1 MHADNRPRRGIVML
15 SALTALAAAL
25 VVPAQEAVYPEWEK
39 GLACFKARDY
49 GCCAA
54 EFTKVVD
61 LAVRD
66 NSDPSGAYYM
76 AGRCYLAKR
85 DLANAERNFMKVLE
99 RTPNNGSTL
108 VQLALI
114 AKQRNENDKAIQL
127 VNQGIG
133 SATDPADKFLAH
145 KVRGGAYLSLNKN
158 SEAVKDLQEALA
170 LAPKDADTM
179 FLLGN
184 ASAAMRQPDKA
195 FEYFNKAY
203 GAGPSKDRGLA
214 LLAAAFKINKYD
226 VVARVGQSLIDQGV
240 KDATTLTQVGS
251 AHLAVKQ
258 YDKAVATLLQVQGS
272 TLAKAAGLAQAFVGL
287 SSWIEAE
294 KYMLEWQKL
303 DSKNPAVYDG
313 LGRVYLAQDRPKEA
327 LQWYQRGSAN
337 TGDPKF
343 KDLAA
348 QVEKRLRELAPTAPA
363 KKDSEKS

>member
-1 MHADNRPRRGIVML
+1 MRNENHPRRGTL
-15 SALTALAAAL
+15 WGCALALLAWGGWL
-25 VVPAQEAVYPEWEK
+25 PAQQSTYPEWEK
-39 GLACFKARDY
+39 GVECWGKKDFA
-49 GCCAA
+49 CCAA

-99 RTPNNGSTL
+99 RTPNSGSTL

-114 AKQRNENDKAIQL
+114 AKQRNENDKAVQL

-133 SATDPADKFLAH
+133 SVTEPADKFLAH
-145 KVRGGAYLSLNKN
+145 KVRGGALLAKSNYA
-158 SEAVKDLQEALA
+158 EAAKDLQEALA
-170 LAPKDADTM
+170 LAPKDGDVL

-184 ASAAMRQPDKA
+184 AAAGMKQADKA
-195 FEYFNKAY
+195 FDYFNRAY
-203 GAGPSKDRGLA
+203 AAGPSKERGLA
-214 LLAAAFKINKYD
+214 LLGAAFKLNKFD
-226 VVARVGQSLIDQGV
+226 AAAKVGQALLDQGV

-258 YDKAVATLLQVQGS
+258 YDKAVAALSQIPGA
-272 TLAKAAGLAQAFVGL
+272 TLAKASGLAQAYVGIA
-287 SSWIEAE
+287 SWVEAE
-294 KYMLEWQKL
+294 KYLLEWQKL

-313 LGRVYLAQDRPKEA
+313 LGRVYVKQERQKEA
-327 LQWYQRGSAN
+327 LQWYQKGFAN
-337 TGDPKF
+337 TGDAKF

-348 QVEKRLRELAPTAPA
+348 QVEKQLRELAPAAPA
-363 KKDSEKS
+363 KDEGAKS